1 MSNLEESIKDCI
13 TKELEKGIIEKV
25 ISEKLEEC
33 VSKALDDMFGYGG
46 TIKKVIKEKVKSVMI
61 PYLENYDYSKYI
73 VKLDAVMVDVLKA
86 TTKDNKEILEN
97 FKELMGAEE
106 FKDRKVIKVTELF
119 NKWCEHVEE
128 EVETNGLE
136 VVYEEDV
143 SYESIDVSYEFEEM
157 EERSYNDYQRGR
169 IVFECEHDEKMN
181 ICIDVYRWKSL
192 NKKGQWHIESKEIE
206 KLSSLRNLKKFEVF
220 LIGLQH
226 SNLKVEIDKTYDNDS
241 IVPSK
246 KPEAYFV

>member
-1 MSNLEESIKDCI
+1 MNNSLENNIKDCI
-13 TKELEKGIIEKV
+13 TKELEKGIVEKV

-33 VSKALDDMFGYGG
+33 ISSAIKDMFSWNGS
-46 TIKKVIKEKVKSVMI
+46 IRNVLKEKIKSVMI
-61 PYLENYDYSKYI
+61 PYLEGYDYSKYI

-119 NKWCEHVEE
+119 NKWCEYVEE
-128 EVETNGLE
+128 EVETDGLE
-136 VVYEEDV
+136 VVYEEGV

-157 EERSYNDYQRGR
+157 EERSYNNYQRGR

-192 NKKGQWHIESKEIE
+192 NKKGQWYIESKEIE

-220 LIGLQH
+220 LMGLQH
-226 SNLKVEIDKTYDNDS
+226 SNLKVEIDETYDNDS
-241 IVPSK
+241 IIPSK
-246 KPEAYFV
+246 